1 MLRDR
6 LKWFLFYRLIIAI
19 LGLVAILIYHLGQ
32 QASSQS
38 LLPPK
43 FPPHVLG
50 AYLTLIFTCLINVIY
65 ILLIKYLSPVSA
77 IQEGQKISEQENASL
92 RKLAL
97 LQIGIDIII
106 ETLLAY
112 FTGGSGS
119 IFVSLYF
126 ASILA
131 ANILV
136 TPRMGLFFAS
146 VSSTL
151 LAIVTILYSLSAAG
165 RFTLPLLPPEF
176 VKTSAQ
182 GFRFLLPYLFFFV
195 LILHFVAFA
204 AGRLV
209 NELTMERQ
217 LRSELKRRTEMLEVL
232 KEMSIGIAHELR
244 NPLTAI
250 RGAVQSL
257 SQKKTLPISDQIA
270 QQNSQNIPKRSA
282 TWIDEQK
289 LINTILKETDRLNR
303 IISDFLDFTRERPV
317 LTQNVNLTEI
327 IQDVVMLINQ
337 DPKSQGNKTG
347 DLFNIGVDAEANIY
361 CKVDP
366 EQIKQVLYNLIYNA
380 VEASSPGSKITVKVY
395 SMNTG
400 VRTIRSNQNRIA
412 IEVIDYGR
420 GIPTENIKKIFEP
433 FFTTKPQGVGLGLAI
448 AHRIVKAHNGEITV
462 ESGVSKGSKFTVLL
476 PMN

>member
-1 MLRDR
+1 MLRNR

-19 LGLVAILIYHLGQ
+19 LGLGAILIYHLGQ
-32 QASSQS
+32 QTYSQHA
-38 LLPPK
+38 LQPK

-50 AYLTLIFTCLINVIY
+50 AYLTLIFTCLINLIY
-65 ILLIKYLSPVSA
+65 ILLIKYLSPVPETQS
-77 IQEGQKISEQENASL
+77 EQKIPGKENAAL

-97 LQIGIDIII
+97 FQIGIDIII

-131 ANILV
+131 ANMLV
-136 TPRMGLFFAS
+136 SPRIGMFFAS

-165 RFTLPLLPPEF
+165 HFSLPLLPPDF

-195 LILHFVAFA
+195 LIIHFVAYA

-209 NELTMERQ
+209 NELATERY
-217 LRSELKRRTEMLEVL
+217 LRNELKRRTEMLEVL

-250 RGAVQSL
+250 KGAVQSL
-257 SQKKTLPISDQIA
+257 SKKASSPPPNQSNT
-270 QQNSQNIPKRSA
+270 QNILNRNTSEL
-282 TWIDEQK
+282 DDQK
-289 LINTILKETDRLNR
+289 LINTVLKETDRLNK
-303 IISDFLDFTRERPV
+303 IISDFLDFARERPV
-317 LTQNVNLTEI
+317 LIKNINLTEV
-327 IQDVVMLINQ
+327 IQDVVMLI
-337 DPKSQGNKTG
+337 KQGSRVRDGKTG
-347 DLFNIGVDAEANIY
+347 DLFDISVDAPTNIN
-361 CKVDP
+361 CKADP
-366 EQIKQVLYNLIYNA
+366 EQIKQVLYNLIHNA
-380 VEASSPGSKITVKVY
+380 VEASSPGGKIIVKAY
-395 SMNTG
+395 LTNRPS
-400 VRTIRSNQNRIA
+400 RTIRGNQNLIA
-412 IEVIDYGR
+412 IEVIDYGK
-420 GIPTENIKKIFEP
+420 GVPSENMKKIFEP

-448 AHRIVKAHNGEITV
+448 AHRIVQSHKGEITV
-462 ESGVSKGSKFTVLL
+462 ENIEPKGAKFTVLL
-476 PMN
+476 PLN